1 MAENIQLSRNDADSA
16 KGRINSKSDSWLQN
30 MSSIEKEVQT
40 MSDWFRGETGNALIA
55 LYQRC
60 QKEIKKDIEQFIE
73 GYNGT
78 LDKAVSTLQ
87 DADSSIAKQL
97 GESLPEAPPKTD
109 RAESV
114 RRPVTAGAT
123 RVEVRTAVRREG
135 RI

>member
-97 GESLPEAPPKTD
+97 GESLPEAPPK
-109 RAESV
+109 ANNVIPV
-114 RRPVTAGAT
+114 RRPVAAGAT
-123 RVEVRTAVRREG
+123 RVEVRRVVRKES